1 MIDTIDL
8 TVTSPRPRKFQYK
21 KPKASLTSKLFDDD
35 DESNDILSSVMEKI
49 EGKREEKVNSH
60 ISNLRKINPEKEYF
74 Y

>member
-60 ISNLRKINPEKEYF
+60 ISNRRKINPEKEYF
-74 Y
+74 

>member
-60 ISNLRKINPEKEYF
+60 ISNCRKINPEKEYF

>member
-60 ISNLRKINPEKEYF
+60 ISNRRKINPEKEYF